1 MASKADSKTK
11 TCTQD
16 GCDRA
21 LRARGLCGTHY
32 NQAHHPNRHAKKMAP
47 CAFCGVE
54 VMKTS
59 GGNKARRHVCS
70 DECRAN
76 LVRRDN
82 LGARLER
89 SQVVG
94 PVQPRRVKPYPTW
107 IQELPQ
113 ANRMFVN
120 GQCVWCGDHFTSEV
134 WGRSTPPL
142 CCSAVCAKRRQWANK
157 GQTSNWIVPRRRREI
172 YERDNWTCQLCNGPV
187 DKTLHYS
194 HDWAAS
200 LDHIVPRSRQ
210 LVPDHSNG
218 NLRLA
223 HRWCNA
229 VLGDGT
235 YYTEH
240 DLAA

>member
-1 MASKADSKTK
+1 MK
-11 TCTQD
+11 TCTKD
-16 GCDRA
+16 NCDRA
-21 LRARGLCGTHY
+21 HRARGLCASHY
-32 NQAHHPNRHAKKMAP
+32 NQEHAPNRHTKKLTA
-47 CAFCGVE
+47 CVRCGKE
-54 VMKTS
+54 VARA
-59 GGNKARRHVCS
+59 GGGGRRNGSVCS
-70 DECRAN
+70 NECRTA
-76 LVRRDN
+76 LYIEATGGYSGKA
-82 LGARLER
+82 LI
-89 SQVVG
+89 G
-94 PVQPRRVKPYPTW
+94 PVQARRVKPYPTW
-107 IQELPQ
+107 DRQLPT
-113 ANRMFVN
+113 ANRAFVN
-120 GQCVWCGDHFTSEV
+120 GQCVWCGDCFTAEV

-157 GQTSNWIVPRRRREI
+157 GQTSNWIVPRRRYEI
-172 YERDNWTCQLCNGPV
+172 YERDNWTCQLCGDPV

-210 LVPDHSNG
+210 LVPDHSST